1 MDANRIPPHD
11 VEAEQAVL
19 GSMLVDKDA
28 VIAGL
33 EVLRE
38 EDFYREDDKAVFAA
52 ISSLY
57 SKSEPVDLI
66 TVKKE
71 LTENGSFERI
81 GGMEFIASL
90 PGKVPT
96 TTNVDRYIKIVEEQ
110 SMRRKLIQT
119 SNELISL
126 GYDDT
131 EETERI
137 IDLAEKRV
145 MDLSQNSSNTGYSS
159 IKDVL
164 VSTFDELEKLFN
176 QKGKISGITTGF
188 VGIDRMT
195 SGLHNSDLNIIAARR
210 AMGKSAFAINIAT
223 NAAKSGIPTVIFN
236 LEMSKE
242 QVVNRILAS
251 EAMVDSNKLRTG
263 QLDDNDWMKLASA
276 SGILSE
282 APIYIDDTPGISI
295 MEIRTKCRKLKM
307 ERDIG
312 LVVIDYLQLVTA
324 SGKKNASREQEIS
337 EISRS
342 LKILAKE
349 LNVPVI
355 ALSQLSRSAEK
366 RQDDKRPMLSDLR
379 ESGAIE
385 QDADIVMFIY
395 REDYYNPDTPE
406 KNVAEI
412 IFAKHRG
419 GSTGTVKLSWL
430 GNYTKFLDI
439 APDSIVT
446 G

>member
-1 MDANRIPPHD
+1 MENRVPPHD
-11 VEAEQAVL
+11 IEAEQAVL

-33 EVLRE
+33 EFLKDY
-38 EDFYREDDKAVFAA
+38 DFYREDDRAVFEA
-52 ISSLY
+52 IASLY

-71 LTENGSFERI
+71 LTENGKFERI
-81 GGMEFIASL
+81 GGMEFVASL

-96 TTNVDRYIKIVEEQ
+96 TTNVDRYIKIVKEQ
-110 SMRRKLIQT
+110 SMRRGLIQT

-137 IDLAEKRV
+137 MDLAEKRV
-145 MDLSQNSSNTGYSS
+145 MELSQSSSNNGYTS

-164 VSTFDELEKLFN
+164 VSTFDELEKLYN

-195 SGLHNSDLNIIAARR
+195 SGLHNSDLNIIAARP

-223 NAAKSGIPTVIFN
+223 NAAKSGVPVVIFN

-251 EAMVDSNKLRTG
+251 EAMVDNNKLRTG

-307 ERDIG
+307 ERNIG
-312 LVVIDYLQLVTA
+312 LVVIDYLQLVA
-324 SGKKNASREQEIS
+324 ASSGKKNASREQEIS

-366 RQDDKRPMLSDLR
+366 RQEDKRPMLSDLR

-395 REDYYNPDTPE
+395 REDYYNKETPE

-412 IFAKHRG
+412 IFAKHRS

-439 APDSIVT
+439 ARDDIVT

>member
-1 MDANRIPPHD
+1 MEGRIPPHD
-11 VEAEQAVL
+11 IEAEQAVL

-33 EVLRE
+33 EFLKDY
-38 EDFYREDDKAVFAA
+38 DFYREDDRSVFEA

-71 LTENGSFERI
+71 LTENGKFERI

-96 TTNVDRYIKIVEEQ
+96 TTNVDRYIKIVKEQ
-110 SMRRKLIQT
+110 SMRRRLIQT

-131 EETERI
+131 EETEQI

-145 MDLSQNSSNTGYSS
+145 MDLSQSGSNNGYSS

-188 VGIDRMT
+188 IGIDRMT
-195 SGLHNSDLNIIAARR
+195 SGLHNSDLDIIAARP

-223 NAAKSGIPTVIFN
+223 NAAKSGVPVIIFN

-242 QVVNRILAS
+242 QVVNRILAA

-307 ERDIG
+307 ERNIG

-395 REDYYNPDTPE
+395 REDYYNKETPE

-439 APDSIVT
+439 APDNIVT

>member
-1 MDANRIPPHD
+1 MENRVPPHD
-11 VEAEQAVL
+11 IEAEQAVL

-28 VIAGL
+28 VISGL
-33 EVLRE
+33 EVLKE
-38 EDFYREDDKAVFAA
+38 DDFYREDDKAVFSA
-52 ISSLY
+52 IASLY
-57 SKSEPVDLI
+57 SKAEPIDLI

-71 LTENGSFERI
+71 LIENGKFERI
-81 GGMEFIASL
+81 GGIEFIASL
-90 PGKVPT
+90 PEKVPT

-119 SNELISL
+119 SNELMSL

-145 MDLSQNSSNTGYSS
+145 MDLSQKSSNNSYTS

-176 QKGKISGITTGF
+176 QKGKISGMTTGF
-188 VGIDRMT
+188 IGIDKMT
-195 SGLHNSDLNIIAARR
+195 SGLHNSDLLILAARP

-223 NAAKSGIPTVIFN
+223 NAAKSGVPTIIFN

-242 QVVNRILAS
+242 QVANRILAS

-263 QLDDNDWMKLASA
+263 GLDDNDWMKLASA

-295 MEIRTKCRKLKM
+295 MEIRTKCRKLKL
-307 ERDIG
+307 EKDIG
-312 LVVIDYLQLVTA
+312 LVVIDYLQLITA

-395 REDYYNPDTPE
+395 REDYYNPDTPD
-406 KNVAEI
+406 KNIAEI

-419 GSTGTVKLSWL
+419 GSTGTVKLNWL

-439 APDSIVT
+439 APDNIVT